1 MERFTLDADAFVTMR
16 NDFDRM
22 LINTVRSMMM
32 KNSDTAT
39 VSLKLDIDL
48 LRTTA
53 VDDEAPDGVRDI
65 IMPRFEH
72 KVSSVMQMKAEE
84 KGKADGVYE
93 LSWDDVRNEY
103 GMRAISE
110 GQTTFDQY
118 TGG

>member
-48 LRTTA
+48 LRATA

-93 LSWDDVRNEY
+93 LSWDDARNEY
-103 GMRAISE
+103 GMKTISE
-110 GQTTFDQY
+110 GQTTFDQF
-118 TGG
+118 GG